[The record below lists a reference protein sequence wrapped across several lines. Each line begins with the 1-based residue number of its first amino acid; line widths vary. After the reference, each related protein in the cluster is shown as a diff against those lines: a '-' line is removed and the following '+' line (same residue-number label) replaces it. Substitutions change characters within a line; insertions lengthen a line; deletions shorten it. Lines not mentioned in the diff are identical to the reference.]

1 LATHPRIF
9 DFRFQIADFD
19 PLEIR
24 AKTSALELASGVLKT
39 MAMQPSADLF
49 GQSSFRSSPPSFWER
64 ILNDE
69 QLDGCNPLEK
79 LLAGCEI
86 IAALDRV
93 DLLLAA

>member
-1 LATHPRIF
+1 L
-9 DFRFQIADFD
+9 QIADFD
-19 PLEIR
+19 RRKIP

-49 GQSSFRSSPPSFWER
+49 GQSSFRSNPPSFWER
-64 ILNDE
+64 ILNDD
-69 QLDGCNPLEK
+69 QLVGCDSLEK

-86 IAALDRV
+86 IAAVDRV